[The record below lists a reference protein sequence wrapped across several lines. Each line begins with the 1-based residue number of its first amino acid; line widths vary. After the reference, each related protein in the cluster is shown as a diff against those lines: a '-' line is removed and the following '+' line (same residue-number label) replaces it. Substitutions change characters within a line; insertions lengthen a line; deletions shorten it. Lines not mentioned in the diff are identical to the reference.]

1 MKKSETVDQLPL
13 SGAVNADGRSTT
25 TTRHLRLYCLPA
37 LRCAFHQSRYA
48 ASFSFHS
55 SSCYGVTSFPDRE
68 LKWLALSGR
77 TTASH
82 LLPLL
87 LLLLLQHPTAS
98 VLLFIASSCAPL
110 SNVSS
115 SYYYQQRLS
124 NRDRPDFF
132 FFFSDRTIVAHKCPV
147 GPSEYC

>member
-98 VLLFIASSCAPL
+98 SPLGFIIYRVFVRPP
-110 SNVSS
+110 
-115 SYYYQQRLS
+115 QQRL
-124 NRDRPDFF
+124 FF
-132 FFFSDRTIVAHKCPV
+132 LILPAAPFKPGPARFFLLPLLFLIAQ
-147 GPSEYC
+147 

>member
-87 LLLLLQHPTAS
+87 LLLLQHPTAS
-98 VLLFIASSCAPL
+98 SPLGFIIYRVFVRSP
-110 SNVSS
+110 
-115 SYYYQQRLS
+115 QQRL
-124 NRDRPDFF
+124 FF
-132 FFFSDRTIVAHKCPV
+132 LILPAAPFKPGPARFFLLPLLFLIAQ
-147 GPSEYC
+147 